1 MKRLLITTLG
11 LLLITACVEKTDSPK
26 QVAEKYWDALS
37 KGDQAT
43 ARKLVSKNTQ
53 QNLDAY
59 FALNPNKKIPLGEV
73 NLGAEQ
79 ATVTTII
86 TPNNAE
92 PEIQHELETILIL
105 EDGQWKIDAARTQ
118 APTPITTNDEE
129 LDKLA
134 KQLSESMQENID
146 TMDDAVTEGMQ
157 MLNETLEDGS
167 KEMGESLLRLMNEL
181 NDSMQE
187 SIDKMK
193 QRREQQE
200 REQNQPDPRQGEG
213 MI

>member
-1 MKRLLITTLG
+1 MKRLLITSFS
-11 LLLITACVEKTDSPK
+11 LLLLSACVEKTDSPK
-26 QVAEKYWDALS
+26 QVAEKYWNAL
-37 KGDQAT
+37 KDGDQAT
-43 ARKLVSKNTQ
+43 ARQLVSKDTQ
-53 QNLDAY
+53 HNLDTY
-59 FALNPNKKIPLGEV
+59 LALQSSQKTPLGKIS
-73 NLGAEQ
+73 LGTEQ

-92 PEIQHELETILIL
+92 PDTQHELETILIL

-118 APTPITTNDEE
+118 APTPIATNDEE

-181 NDSMQE
+181 NESMQE